1 MDIFDI
7 VNSTKCLDKSI
18 GKAIFNGIHNTIRFA
33 QAREIGRYSIAH
45 KDNLY
50 RYINIAIFDRLVYR
64 YVWEFGKL
72 EYEKGSQCN
81 VIIKMC
87 WDKISGKRSFYDA
100 IDYREAEYYAKIV
113 PALQKV
119 VLRIFGALDNF
130 HLIDE
135 NELKILSNKF
145 ILDTHVKYEQIRAPK
160 GHIFCG
166 SSLLTIIQKKESRE
180 LTRYFKEQYVDHVL
194 LQASF
199 KGDYCDCFYKSTSI
213 PSNDTSIY
221 EILKKLQ

>member
-7 VNSTKCLDKSI
+7 VNSTTCLDKNIS
-18 GKAIFNGIHNTIRFA
+18 KAAFNYLHNTFINR
-33 QAREIGRYSIAH
+33 QAREICRYVNNH
-45 KDNLY
+45 KENLHQN
-50 RYINIAIFDRLVYR
+50 INIAIFDRLIYS

-72 EYEKGSQCN
+72 EYEKRSNCN
-81 VIIKMC
+81 IMIKIC
-87 WDKISGKRSFYDA
+87 WDKICGKHSFYDA
-100 IDYREAEYYAKIV
+100 MIYREAEHYAKIV

-119 VLRIFGALDNF
+119 VLIILGALDNF

-145 ILDTHVKYEQIRAPK
+145 ILDTHVKYEQILAPK
-160 GHIFCG
+160 GHIFFG
-166 SSLLTIIQKKESRE
+166 SDLFTIIKKKPKE